1 MRLADP
7 VFIVSCCTL
16 SSSSPPP
23 RYPQL
28 TFPVLVIANHFLWFK
43 HFSHPSLP
51 LDHPYSSAYQA
62 GGLKGSPYDYS
73 TADPY
78 LAERFPTFA
87 EISAFFGICVWMVP
101 FSLFVS
107 LSASDNVLPSTAE
120 FGGVSSSGGGGGIG
134 IGVGL
139 GDAGGRRTRG
149 QGMAKMVVS
158 SVKEYFGTSAE
169 ALGFSEARRHER
181 FE

>member
-1 MRLADP
+1 MPA
-7 VFIVSCCTL
+7 
-16 SSSSPPP
+16 
-23 RYPQL
+23 PQL
-28 TFPVLVIANHFLWFK
+28 LTSPVLVIANHFLWFK

-51 LDHPYSSAYQA
+51 LDPYSSA
-62 GGLKGSPYDYS
+62 GLKGSPYDYS
-73 TADPY
+73 TTDPY
-78 LAERFPTFA
+78 LAERFPTFT

-120 FGGVSSSGGGGGIG
+120 VGVASSSSSSSRGGGGLG
-134 IGVGL
+134 GV
-139 GDAGGRRTRG
+139 DGRRTKG
-149 QGMAKMVVS
+149 QGMAKMVVN

-169 ALGFSEARRHER
+169 ALGFSVARRHER

>member
-1 MRLADP
+1 M
-7 VFIVSCCTL
+7 
-16 SSSSPPP
+16 
-23 RYPQL
+23 
-28 TFPVLVIANHFLWFK
+28 IANHFLWFK

-51 LDHPYSSAYQA
+51 LDHPYPYSSAS
-62 GGLKGSPYDYS
+62 LKGSPYDYS
-73 TADPY
+73 STDPY
-78 LAERFPTFA
+78 LAERFPTFT

-120 FGGVSSSGGGGGIG
+120 FGAASSSSSSRGGGGG
-134 IGVGL
+134 GL
-139 GDAGGRRTRG
+139 GGAGGRGTKG
-149 QGMAKMVVS
+149 QGMAKMVVN

-169 ALGFSEARRHER
+169 ALGFSVARRHER